1 MAEHRRL
8 YLYASVGSGS
18 ENQERRKNNESNNQ
32 GIAMMEELIE
42 VLASLRNEVA
52 DLRWAVMELNRGVEA
67 KNRPRL
73 VGVTEACKMLGIS
86 QRTMMTRLKNGVY
99 PFARMDNGTWK
110 FPVHEL
116 ERLVF

>member
-1 MAEHRRL
+1 MAEL
-8 YLYASVGSGS
+8 GWLCLYAFAGSVR
-18 ENQERRKNNESNNQ
+18 ENQERREDNESNSQ
-32 GIAMMEELIE
+32 DIAVMEELISIIRELRRE
-42 VLASLRNEVA
+42 VT
-52 DLRWAVMELNRGVEA
+52 DLRWAVMELNREVEA

-73 VGVTEACKMLGIS
+73 VGVAEACKMLGIS
-86 QRTMMTRLKNGVY
+86 QRTMMTRLKNGTY

>member
-1 MAEHRRL
+1 
-8 YLYASVGSGS
+8 
-18 ENQERRKNNESNNQ
+18 
-32 GIAMMEELIE
+32 MEELIAIIRELRRE
-42 VLASLRNEVA
+42 VT
-52 DLRWAVMELNRGVEA
+52 DLRWAVQELNREVEA

-73 VGVTEACKMLGIS
+73 VGVAEACKMLGIS
-86 QRTMMTRLKNGVY
+86 QRTMMTRLKNGTY

>member
-1 MAEHRRL
+1 MAERDWL
-8 YLYASVGSGS
+8 CLYAFAGSVR
-18 ENQERRKNNESNNQ
+18 ETQQRRKNNESDHQ
-32 GIAMMEELIE
+32 AVAVMDELIAIIRELRRE
-42 VLASLRNEVA
+42 VT
-52 DLRWAVMELNRGVEA
+52 DLRWAVMELNREVEA

-86 QRTMMTRLKNGVY
+86 QRTMMSRLKNGAY

>member
-1 MAEHRRL
+1 MAEHSRL
-8 YLYASVGSGS
+8 CLYAFAGSVR
-18 ENQERRKNNESNNQ
+18 ENQERRQNNESNSQ
-32 GIAMMEELIE
+32 AIAVMEELIAIIRE
-42 VLASLRNEVA
+42 LRKEVA
-52 DLRWAVMELNRGVEA
+52 DLRWAVMELNREVET

-73 VGVTEACKMLGIS
+73 VGVTEACRMLGIS
-86 QRTMMTRLKNGVY
+86 HRTMMSRLKNGVY

>member
-1 MAEHRRL
+1 MAEHSRL
-8 YLYASVGSGS
+8 CLCSVAGSVR
-18 ENQERRKNNESNNQ
+18 ENQERRSNNESNHQ
-32 GIAMMEELIE
+32 DIAVMEELISIIRELRRE
-42 VLASLRNEVA
+42 VT
-52 DLRWAVMELNRGVEA
+52 DLRWAVQELNREVEA

-86 QRTMMTRLKNGVY
+86 HRTMMTRLKNGTY